1 MKNLICSTGDI
12 VVSNAFTSAST
23 ISNTY
28 AYNLQ
33 MEALHQ
39 TPQFQHRV
47 TAYRQVD
54 KRLKPSDP
62 NPEPNKHEVVFKKQ
76 NPVEI
81 LDVACVYLLLRRGK
95 VVYVG
100 QSKNIYSRI
109 QNHRRAKDFTHFRI
123 LRCHPARLNY
133 WEGKLIFDY
142 KPEYNK
148 RGVESREGVVVPFGT
163 HTGSNRK
170 LKNNN
175 HAR

>member
-1 MKNLICSTGDI
+1 MKNLICSTGEI
-12 VVSNAFTSAST
+12 VISSAFASAST
-23 ISNTY
+23 ITNTY
-28 AYNLQ
+28 PYNLQ
-33 MEALHQ
+33 MEASFRDSQLQ
-39 TPQFQHRV
+39 QRKL
-47 TAYRQVD
+47 VD
-54 KRLKPSDP
+54 KRWRPRDP

-81 LDVACVYLLLRRGK
+81 LDVACVYLLLREGK

-109 QNHRRAKDFTHFRI
+109 QSHRSTKDFTHFRI
-123 LRCHPARLNY
+123 LRCHPVRLNY

>member
-54 KRLKPSDP
+54 KLS
-62 NPEPNKHEVVFKKQ
+62 
-76 NPVEI
+76 
-81 LDVACVYLLLRRGK
+81 
-95 VVYVG
+95 
-100 QSKNIYSRI
+100 
-109 QNHRRAKDFTHFRI
+109 
-123 LRCHPARLNY
+123 
-133 WEGKLIFDY
+133 LI
-142 KPEYNK
+142 
-148 RGVESREGVVVPFGT
+148 
-163 HTGSNRK
+163 HI
-170 LKNNN
+170 
-175 HAR
+175 

>member
-1 MKNLICSTGDI
+1 MKNLIGSTGEI
-12 VVSNAFTSAST
+12 VISSAFASAST
-23 ISNTY
+23 VTNTY
-28 AYNLQ
+28 PYNLQ
-33 MEALHQ
+33 MQ
-39 TPQFQHRV
+39 TSFRDPQPILQKRKL
-47 TAYRQVD
+47 VD

-76 NPVEI
+76 NAVEI
-81 LDVACVYLLLRRGK
+81 LDVACVYLLLREGK

-109 QNHRRAKDFTHFRI
+109 QSHRRTKDFTHFRI

-148 RGVESREGVVVPFGT
+148 RGVDSREGKVIPFGT
-163 HTGSNRK
+163 HTGDYRK
-170 LKNNN
+170 LN
-175 HAR
+175 RR

>member
-1 MKNLICSTGDI
+1 MKNLICSTGEI
-12 VVSNAFTSAST
+12 VISSAFASAST
-23 ISNTY
+23 VTNTY
-28 AYNLQ
+28 PYNLQ
-33 MEALHQ
+33 MQ
-39 TPQFQHRV
+39 TSFRDPQPILQKRKL
-47 TAYRQVD
+47 VD

-76 NPVEI
+76 NAVEI
-81 LDVACVYLLLRRGK
+81 LDVACVYLLLREGK

-109 QNHRRAKDFTHFRI
+109 QSHRRTKDFTHFRI

-148 RGVESREGVVVPFGT
+148 RGVDSREGKVIPFGT
-163 HTGSNRK
+163 HTCDYRK
-170 LKNNN
+170 LN
-175 HAR
+175 RR